1 MQQRLLLAGRDRHAP
16 GASHT
21 DKWVPQ
27 YPREPSQPRT
37 TVDQLG
43 RQIQWVH
50 SYVTR
55 DRVYYVY
62 QVPNEPFEPMP
73 VE

>member
-1 MQQRLLLAGRDRHAP
+1 MSEHNEL
-16 GASHT
+16 
-21 DKWVPQ
+21 
-27 YPREPSQPRT
+27 RT

-43 RQIQWVH
+43 RRVQWVH

-62 QVPNEPFEPMP
+62 RVPNEPFEPTT

>member
-1 MQQRLLLAGRDRHAP
+1 MWA
-16 GASHT
+16 
-21 DKWVPQ
+21 PQ
-27 YPREPSQPRT
+27 YLSEPNESRT
-37 TVDQLG
+37 TLDQLG

-55 DRVYYVY
+55 DRVYFVY
-62 QVPNEPFEPMP
+62 RVPNQPFEPTT